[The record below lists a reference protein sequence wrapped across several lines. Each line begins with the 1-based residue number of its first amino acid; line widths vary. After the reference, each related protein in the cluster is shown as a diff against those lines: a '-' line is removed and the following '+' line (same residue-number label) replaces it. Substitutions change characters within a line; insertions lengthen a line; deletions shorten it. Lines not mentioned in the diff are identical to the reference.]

1 MNSLANSW
9 YAGPDETGPE
19 EAGPDGSMV
28 FAGGGTEAVYGG
40 ADGGADG
47 WMGSP
52 ELQAGTENN
61 WVDSP
66 EPPVNTDGGVEV
78 TDG

>member
-1 MNSLANSW
+1 MDSLANSW

-28 FAGGGTEAVYGG
+28 FAGGSTEAVYGG
-40 ADGGADG
+40 AHGGADG

-52 ELQAGTENN
+52 ELPAGTENN